1 MVYQY
6 TEYPR
11 PICPATT
18 ICSPYP
24 GQIRLFHQ
32 QTSPDLLS
40 RPTRR
45 INSNFWSS
53 GGFLNDLLIVGIA
66 FLVYWIYAVARL
78 AYVET
83 EHTV

>member
-1 MVYQY
+1 MIAISLSLITMTPHVLNCTAMIKSIFSGTY
-6 TEYPR
+6 TIEKW
-11 PICPATT
+11 T
-18 ICSPYP
+18 
-24 GQIRLFHQ
+24 LEF
-32 QTSPDLLS
+32 
-40 RPTRR
+40 
-45 INSNFWSS
+45 NFWSS